1 MQTECT
7 PALFEFPALE
17 GRHVVAAFD
26 GGAITSDAGA
36 LLLGQ
41 TDRAI
46 RLTERFAACFTDT
59 RAAELVEHQ
68 VETMVMQRVVGI
80 ALGYEDLNDHD
91 ELRHDP
97 VLAVLASKLEAQRSD
112 CAPLAGKSTL
122 NRLELSRAEPT
133 RYHKIS
139 HDPAAIENLFVDLFL
154 DAHKKAPKQIV
165 LDLDA
170 TDDPLHGNQEGKFFH
185 GYYDCY
191 CYLPLYIFCG
201 RHLLVAKLRRSNMD
215 GAAGAMEE
223 VARVVAQIRHRW
235 PRTRILLRGASGF
248 TREPLMAWCE
258 ANRVDYVFGL
268 ARNQRLEQALTSEVM
283 TATLESI
290 RTGRA
295 ARCFKDFS
303 YATRDSW
310 SRERRV
316 IGKAEV
322 TGGEANPRF
331 VVTSLKRSEAAA
343 RYLYEKIYCARG
355 DMENRIKE
363 CQLDLFAD
371 RTSTATMQANQLR
384 LWFASMAYVL
394 LCALRRIGLAHTQFA
409 EATCGTI
416 RLRLLK
422 IGALVRVSVRRI
434 KIAMASACP
443 WQDAF
448 ALAHARL
455 RNAIV

>member
-1 MQTECT
+1 MPTDCT
-7 PALFEFPALE
+7 PALFEFPAIE
-17 GRHVVAAFD
+17 GRDVVASFD

-46 RLTERFAACFTDT
+46 QLSERFAACFSDT
-59 RAAELVEHQ
+59 CSAALVEHQ
-68 VETMVMQRVVGI
+68 LETMVMQRVIGI
-80 ALGYEDLNDHD
+80 ALGYEDLNDHE

-97 VLAVLASKLEAQRSD
+97 VLAVLAGKLTAQRSD

-122 NRLELSRAEPT
+122 NRLELSRAEAT
-133 RYHKIS
+133 RYHKVS
-139 HDPAAIENLFVDLFL
+139 HDPAAIETLFVEVFL
-154 DAHKKAPKQIV
+154 DAHKKAPKQII

-170 TDDPLHGNQEGKFFH
+170 TDDPLHGNQEGRFFH

-215 GAAGAMEE
+215 AAAGAVEE
-223 VARVVAQIRHRW
+223 VARIVAQIRRRW
-235 PRTRILLRGASGF
+235 PRTRILLRGDSGF
-248 TREPLMAWCE
+248 TREPLMTWCE

-268 ARNQRLEQALTSEVM
+268 ARNDRLEQAIIPALIS
-283 TATLESI
+283 ATIESI
-290 RTGRA
+290 RTART

-303 YATRDSW
+303 YATLSTW

-331 VVTSLKRSEAAA
+331 VVTSLKRSEASG
-343 RYLYEKIYCARG
+343 RHLYEKIYCARG

-416 RLRLLK
+416 RLKLLK

-443 WQDAF
+443 WQDPF
-448 ALAHARL
+448 ELAHARL
-455 RNAIV
+455 RNAIA